1 MFSRRPT
8 SPSQVGDKQAAVPQS
23 THRGAEVPLVCCPLN
38 AVESFLAPWFV
49 CLRCV
54 VPGPWCVGPACA
66 SGVWSYRLV
75 LLAGLALWP
84 RRPGP
89 SPSGGLLP
97 GPLVG
102 SGRLALSSGVFLA
115 LFFFLFE
122 RGDDPGHRPKDRL
135 FRRRGDDPRTDFFA
149 GISPFGSYSILWP
162 WYWWDWPVHPLLRI
176 PSPSVFFSC
185 SIFFQSVLAF

>member
-1 MFSRRPT
+1 MFSGRARRVRPKWRQT
-8 SPSQVGDKQAAVPQS
+8 SAS
-23 THRGAEVPLVCCPLN
+23 TAKHTQRGGSSACVLPFKRG
-38 AVESFLAPWFV
+38 ESFLAPWFV
-49 CLRCV
+49 RCV

-66 SGVWSYRLV
+66 SV
-75 LLAGLALWP
+75 LSSGSVGGPCTLP

-115 LFFFLFE
+115 LFFLLFE

-135 FRRRGDDPRTDFFA
+135 FRRRGDDPRTD
-149 GISPFGSYSILWP
+149 L
-162 WYWWDWPVHPLLRI
+162 
-176 PSPSVFFSC
+176 
-185 SIFFQSVLAF
+185 